1 MPSHRH
7 SGAKLLR
14 RPLSPPTPPAA
25 KPSESNTGLSRKTD
39 NGNLQSRS
47 LPSLSSLSQDAGE
60 EDDME
65 ELVFQGRNL
74 SPVPSVI
81 PSLASDFQEAQLAP
95 QNTPKIPLM
104 KHSPRARRSHSGPVT
119 SPRVPPLSKTDLP
132 FILDMRYKPRGASAE
147 TFRPGSLVQPYK
159 PRGPDGFPFRNPK
172 RLPEVKKELLYLD
185 HEHMRY
191 HLPPDFTLEDFQ
203 LEFATYGRPFQREN
217 LKKAILSKQNYK
229 KLTTLFASFVD
240 SPVQEKVNTV
250 ELKGEDIP
258 EVVPRV
264 PQHQLLIEMASI
276 IRQQM
281 RTMINEE
288 MVGSLSGPVT
298 TDQPTTVL
306 TTPAT
311 AALAYQQAESASSAL
326 AALSR
331 QADSVNEVMFNMP
344 VSKYFQGSRRSNSPF
359 NEQDSS
365 TITPSELAILDC
377 LVNGGL
383 ALSLKAHFILALP
396 DITPLTKTL
405 TYLNLSF
412 NDFRVFPPELLT
424 LRSLEVLK
432 LRNNPLKE
440 LPYDIHRLSKL
451 RTLVVSFNLI
461 TALPPSLFTLPL
473 QFLDLSY
480 NKLTFLQSE
489 IRHLRSTLRELNV
502 EGNQLPALPCSA
514 LKLRKL
520 RYLRVTNNFMHPLF
534 WKENS
539 QNDPQRL
546 LDLASLAVKQSGLD
560 RFKPSVLPDSLHS
573 VLNRYSRCDCCQGPL
588 YGPGLR
594 VIRPCSKAFGV
605 RKLPFLFTSCSP
617 YCRDSFL
624 TSVES
629 LTQML
634 YMDD

>member
-1 MPSHRH
+1 MPSHKH
-7 SGAKLLR
+7 SSGKLLR
-14 RPLSPPTPPAA
+14 RPLAPLTPPATQ
-25 KPSESNTGLSRKTD
+25 PSGSIIGPSKKTQ
-39 NGNLQSRS
+39 NGKHQSRS
-47 LPSLSSLSQDAGE
+47 LPSLSSLSQEDE
-60 EDDME
+60 EDDFEE
-65 ELVFQGRNL
+65 ELAFPVRNF

-81 PSLASDFQEAQLAP
+81 PSLASDFQEAQRAP
-95 QNTPKIPLM
+95 QNTPKIPL
-104 KHSPRARRSHSGPVT
+104 KPSPQTRRSHSGPVN
-119 SPRVPPLSKTDLP
+119 SPRVPLSRTDLR
-132 FILDMRYKPRGASAE
+132 FVLDSRYKPKGTSAD
-147 TFRPGSLVQPYK
+147 TFRPRSLVQPYK
-159 PRGPDGFPFRNPK
+159 PRGPDGFPFRTPRN
-172 RLPEVKKELLYLD
+172 LPEVKKELLYLD
-185 HEHMRY
+185 HEHLRY

-203 LEFATYGRPFQREN
+203 VEVGAYGRPLQRET

-229 KLTTLFASFVD
+229 KLTTLFASFVEE
-240 SPVQEKVNTV
+240 PVQEKVNTV
-250 ELKGEDIP
+250 ELKGEEIP

-276 IRQQM
+276 IHQQM
-281 RTMINEE
+281 RNMINEE
-288 MVGSLSGPVT
+288 MIGSLPGQETEQSA
-298 TDQPTTVL
+298 L
-306 TTPAT
+306 TSALMTPAL
-311 AALAYQQAESASSAL
+311 AALAYQQAETASGNL
-326 AALSR
+326 AVFSR
-331 QADSVNEVMFNMP
+331 QAESTNEVMFNMP

-365 TITPSELAILDC
+365 QITPSELAILDC

-383 ALSLKAHFILALP
+383 ALSLKAHFILAMP
-396 DITPLTKTL
+396 EITPLTKTL

-412 NDFRVFPPELLT
+412 NDFRVFPSEVLT

-440 LPYDIHRLSKL
+440 LPFDIHRLSKL

-461 TALPPSLFTLPL
+461 TSLPPSLFTLPL

-480 NKLTFLQSE
+480 NKLTFLPSE

-539 QNDPQRL
+539 QNEPQRL
-546 LDLASLAVKQSGLD
+546 LDLSSLAVKQSGLD
-560 RFKPSVLPDSLHS
+560 IFRPSLLPDSLHS

-594 VIRPCSKAFGV
+594 IIRPCSKAFGV
-605 RKLPFLFTSCSP
+605 RKLPFIFTSCSP
-617 YCRDSFL
+617 YCRDTFL

-634 YMDD
+634 YMDDD